1 MTQTKSKLFVKFC
14 AYVIVMMLMILLF
27 AYVTAERGIEFLG
40 EIFGGSGLIVWLV
53 LVTAGAISAF
63 FVRKKI
69 WGISF
74 TSALILA
81 LVYSFVIGL
90 TFSPALL
97 GYSGRT
103 ILQVTV
109 PTMMMFGLTG
119 AYAWIKNDENFAVM
133 LAAGAV
139 SALMLKFLTGASWAA
154 CFISFI
160 GCLIMIFYSAW
171 NSPQAHRAKK
181 ESAAMSWAVSV
192 FLGVLMMLAF
202 WVLIWGT
209 WDTTKRRYDKNLK
222 GGR

>member
-119 AYAWIKNDENFAVM
+119 AYAWINNDENFSVM

-139 SALMLKFLTGASWAA
+139 SALMLKF
-154 CFISFI
+154 
-160 GCLIMIFYSAW
+160 
-171 NSPQAHRAKK
+171 
-181 ESAAMSWAVSV
+181 
-192 FLGVLMMLAF
+192 
-202 WVLIWGT
+202 
-209 WDTTKRRYDKNLK
+209 
-222 GGR
+222 